1 VAELLLSTP
10 AVSELPVSA
19 WSERGFSLV
28 DMLVTMAVIGVI
40 AGIAAPSVLDVT
52 SRMKLGQGQREVE
65 RELQAARLKA
75 VTSNRPMRVRFNC
88 PAAGQY
94 RMVELVGTPTT
105 PDTVDSASDRCSG
118 TKYPFPPTDNN
129 PVSRP
134 NLDGPVRQ
142 LPAGVSFGGTTNL
155 EFWPD
160 GSVHY
165 QAASE
170 NPWSVLPT
178 TGKSVTVTK
187 GSETR
192 TITVNGLGK
201 ITLVE

>member
-1 VAELLLSTP
+1 MAALLLFTT
-10 AVSELPVSA
+10 AVSEFDVSA
-19 WSERGFSLV
+19 RSEQGFSLV
-28 DMLVTMAVIGVI
+28 DMLMTMAFVGIV
-40 AGIAAPSVLDVT
+40 AGIAAPSVVDVA

-65 RELQAARLKA
+65 RELQTARLKA

-94 RMVELVGTPTT
+94 RMLELVGSPST
-105 PDTVDSASDRCSG
+105 PDPVDSASDRCSA
-118 TKYPFPPTDNN
+118 TKYPYPPVDSN

-134 NLDGPVRQ
+134 NLDGPVRR
-142 LPAGVSFGGTTNL
+142 LPSGVTFGGVTNL

-160 GSVHY
+160 GCVHY

-170 NPWSVLPT
+170 NPWSNLPT
-178 TGKSVTVTK
+178 TGKSITVVK
-187 GSETR
+187 GPETR

-201 ITLVE
+201 ITLVQ

>member
-1 VAELLLSTP
+1 MSAR
-10 AVSELPVSA
+10 SEH
-19 WSERGFSLV
+19 GFSLV
-28 DMLVTMAVIGVI
+28 DLLVTMAVIGI
-40 AGIAAPSVLDVT
+40 LAGIAAPSVIDVA
-52 SRMKLGQGQREVE
+52 SRLKLGQGQREVE
-65 RELQAARLKA
+65 RELQTARLKA
-75 VTSNRPMRVRFNC
+75 VNSNRPMRLRFNC

-94 RMVELVGTPTT
+94 RMVELVGTPST
-105 PDTVDSASDRCSG
+105 PDPIDAAADRCSG
-118 TKYPFPPTDNN
+118 TKYPYPPTDSN

-134 NLDGPVRQ
+134 NLDGPVRL
-142 LPAGVSFGGTTNL
+142 LPSGVGFGGVTNL

-170 NPWSVLPT
+170 NPWSTLPT
-178 TGKSVTVTK
+178 TGKSVTVVK
-187 GSETR
+187 GTETR